1 MVIRRLHLII
11 ALLIGIALGGGLT
24 VVAIWIWQT
33 FLGNIS
39 VTAILGAIGIA
50 GAVFAY
56 GELRKR
62 RAVFR
67 AKTEKTDEQEWK
79 KYECYYQL
87 LASWMVLR
95 NRDQSLSKYFV
106 DHNYKTVI
114 VYGLDRLG
122 VCLLEELRRGNIQV
136 AYAIDPDAAHFSYL
150 DLKVQSPENPI
161 EPADVIVVTPFL
173 EYERIVESLKDR
185 TTSKFVSLEDVVHSI

>member
-1 MVIRRLHLII
+1 MGII
-11 ALLIGIALGGGLT
+11 LGGGLT

-39 VTAILGAIGIA
+39 VTAVLGAIGII

-67 AKTEKTDEQEWK
+67 AKAEKADEQERK
-79 KYECYYQL
+79 RYQCYYQL
-87 LASWMVLR
+87 LAAWMVLR
-95 NRDQSLSKYFV
+95 NKGQTLSEYFV
-106 DHNYKTVI
+106 DHNYKTVV

-122 VCLLEELRRGNIQV
+122 ICLLEELRRANIHV
-136 AYAIDPDAAHFSYL
+136 AYAIDPDVDHFSYL
-150 DLKVQSPENPI
+150 GLKVQSPEHSI

-173 EYERIVESLKDR
+173 EYEKIVESLKDR
-185 TTSKFVSLEDVVHSI
+185 TASKFVSLEDVVHSI